1 MATTIRISP
10 SSHEILKEESKSS
23 GRSMQSVLDEA
34 IEQFRRRRF
43 ISEVNASFAQVRED
57 ERAWGEVLK
66 EREAWDT
73 TTMDGLGDE

>member
-10 SSHEILKEESKSS
+10 SSHEILKEESRSS
-23 GRSMQSVLDEA
+23 GRSMQAVLDEA

-57 ERAWGEVLK
+57 EKAWGEVLE
-66 EREAWDT
+66 EREAWDSANT
-73 TTMDGLGDE
+73 DGLDDE

>member
-43 ISEVNASFAQVRED
+43 ISEVNTSFAQVRED
-57 ERAWGEVLK
+57 ERAWGEVLE

-73 TTMDGLGDE
+73 TNKDGLDDE